1 MRQSKKGNQAFA
13 MLTMII
19 YITIAD
25 RF

>member
-19 YITIAD
+19 YIMIAD